1 MLVKPRLTLKRQRP
15 GDHSAVLEPTVAPVR
30 VLQPETA
37 ITMRQMMEGVVLHGT
52 GTKARLDG
60 YTSGGKTGTAQIF
73 DFKTHSYTHKYNS
86 SFMGFAPLNN
96 PAIVIVATLN
106 GTALM
111 GAEASAPVFKGVA
124 TAALRFLDVPK
135 DLPDFVA
142 KPDDGKTPADDL
154 AIADLGG
161 SGNPLDDDEQPAQM
175 AGIGAAATAA
185 QQPPAVPGVAMEIP
199 PVLSKAAVVTGP
211 RAPDFAGKTLRDVLE
226 QSAALGIQVEF
237 TGSGLAAAQQP
248 APGTPLRQGERIRVQ
263 FAR

>member
-1 MLVKPRLTLKRQRP
+1 
-15 GDHSAVLEPTVAPVR
+15 
-30 VLQPETA
+30 
-37 ITMRQMMEGVVLHGT
+37 
-52 GTKARLDG
+52 
-60 YTSGGKTGTAQIF
+60 
-73 DFKTHSYTHKYNS
+73 
-86 SFMGFAPLNN
+86 
-96 PAIVIVATLN
+96 LN

-111 GAEASAPVFKGVA
+111 GAEASAPLFKGVA

-142 KPDDGKTPADDL
+142 KPEEGKTPADDL

-175 AGIGAAATAA
+175 AGIGAGATAA

-248 APGTPLRQGERIRVQ
+248 APGAPLRQGERIRVQ